1 MSPELVGALWGACIA
16 GVFTLLG
23 VALGLFGE
31 RWVRRRGDVRCSI
44 DSWHNVT
51 DTGIPNEER
60 EVEATF
66 LNEKD
71 VNAVVWNI
79 QVVFH
84 KEGQDPFCPTL
95 TFWDGP
101 SRGQVVGVL
110 NLPPWVAV
118 TRRMKVSQ
126 EADRAEFVATIAG
139 VGKKRE
145 ELRPPDTNEAS
156 PYSPN
161 VGE

>member
-1 MSPELVGALWGACIA
+1 M
-16 GVFTLLG
+16 
-23 VALGLFGE
+23 
-31 RWVRRRGDVRCSI
+31 
-44 DSWHNVT
+44 
-51 DTGIPNEER
+51 PNEER

-84 KEGQDPFCPTL
+84 KEDQDPVCPTL

-118 TRRMKVSQ
+118 TRRMKVSLYYPDDLQ
-126 EADRAEFVATIAG
+126 KAKEADRAEFVATIAG
-139 VGKKRE
+139 SVRSGRNCD
-145 ELRPPDTNEAS
+145 PPGTNEAS

-161 VGE
+161 VGNEGSANFALSEFYEVLPTNINLAYINRPFGGCAF

>member
-1 MSPELVGALWGACIA
+1 VSDHVVTGI
-16 GVFTLLG
+16 FTLLG
-23 VALGLFGE
+23 VASGLFGE

-44 DSWHNVT
+44 DSWNNVT

-84 KEGQDPFCPTL
+84 KEDQDPFCPTL
-95 TFWDGP
+95 TFSDVP
-101 SRGQVVGVL
+101 AVGRW
-110 NLPPWVAV
+110 WV
-118 TRRMKVSQ
+118 
-126 EADRAEFVATIAG
+126 
-139 VGKKRE
+139 
-145 ELRPPDTNEAS
+145 
-156 PYSPN
+156 
-161 VGE
+161 

>member
-1 MSPELVGALWGACIA
+1 VSDHVVTGI
-16 GVFTLLG
+16 FTLLG

-44 DSWHNVT
+44 DSWQNVT

-60 EVEATF
+60 KVEATF

-95 TFWDGP
+95 TFSDGP

-118 TRRMKVSQ
+118 TRRMKVSLYYPDDLQ
-126 EADRAEFVATIAG
+126 KAKEADRAEFVATIAG

-145 ELRPPDTNEAS
+145 ELRPPWHQRS
-156 PYSPN
+156 
-161 VGE
+161 